1 MKEALKLLIISMAIS
16 VVSGVA
22 VFAFSSRVTIERLVW
37 VMIVSTTY
45 SLFIGGLSWYLLP
58 RLAPRFH
65 RNTFLRWVQLFLLL
79 SAISLTGG
87 TAAFAI
93 FRLIPIRM
101 GYYESMVSC
110 LVFTWLIG
118 AISYIVENARARLHA
133 STLELR
139 TKELAITDAR
149 LRSLESRIHPH
160 FLFNTLN
167 SISSLV
173 RTNPDQAE
181 ETIERL
187 AALLRFSL
195 DRNGSLVTLEDEL
208 KITRDYLE
216 IERTRFQTRLRYS
229 IDCPPSLG
237 QLKVP
242 ALSIQTLVENSVKYA
257 VGAQRAGADILIRV
271 SSDGHAVEVEVED
284 TGPGFSPHSL
294 PAGHGLDSLKA
305 RLEVLFGDRARLR
318 MNRLDTGMEVGFR
331 IPC

>member
-1 MKEALKLLIISMAIS
+1 MKELLKLLIISMAIS

-37 VMIVSTTY
+37 VMIISTTY

-65 RNTFLRWVQLFLLL
+65 RNSFLRWAQLFLLL

-93 FRLIPIRM
+93 FRLIPIHM
-101 GYYESMVSC
+101 SYYESMGSC

-118 AISYIVENARARLHA
+118 AVSYVVESTRARLHA

-139 TKELAITDAR
+139 TKELAVTDAR

-195 DRNGSLVTLEDEL
+195 DRNGSLVPLDDEL

-216 IERTRFQTRLRYS
+216 IERTRFRARLRYS
-229 IDCPPSLG
+229 IDCEPSLG

-242 ALSIQTLVENSVKYA
+242 ALSIQTLAENSVKYA

-294 PAGHGLDSLKA
+294 PAGHGLESLKA